1 MKIAIQL
8 REVFKYS
15 LANFS
20 EDKKTKLRDEKYK
33 VWKYYAICHAAAI
46 HACLRDLKCWTTYY
60 VAYCKICV

>member
-20 EDKKTKLRDEKYK
+20 EDKKKN
-33 VWKYYAICHAAAI
+33 
-46 HACLRDLKCWTTYY
+46 
-60 VAYCKICV
+60 KITDNNQDILTLEWGGGRTC